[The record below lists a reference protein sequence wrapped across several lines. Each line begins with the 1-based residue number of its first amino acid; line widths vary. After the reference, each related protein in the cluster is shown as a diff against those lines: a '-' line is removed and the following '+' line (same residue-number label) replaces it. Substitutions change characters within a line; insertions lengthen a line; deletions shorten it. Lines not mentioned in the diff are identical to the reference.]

1 MPFKRLFG
9 RGSDEPTPPEPEEAG
24 EGEGA
29 GEGDGQEGALG
40 DEESLGAPEM
50 ELSADAVDRDWRD
63 RAATVIPG
71 GSSTGSKCPEAL
83 YGPAEAEGPA
93 HFTSAQGCR
102 VVTASG
108 RSLLDCTMALG
119 SVAIGYGDEAINRA
133 VLVAVASGNTCGLA
147 SIAEVEVAERLC
159 DLIPCA
165 EQVRF
170 LKSGG
175 EAVAAAVRIARVA
188 TERSTVIGCGYFGW
202 QDWWSRGA
210 GIPAGANAD
219 FVDVPFDD
227 VPALERAAAAAGRGL
242 AAIILE
248 PVVHRL
254 PSPEWCVVARRLCD
268 DAGAVLIFDEMK
280 TGFRLAPGG
289 YQEYA
294 QVDPDLAVFGK
305 AMANGFP
312 IAAVV
317 GRAAIMEAAT
327 GTWISTTLAGEGVG
341 LAATAA
347 VLDIY
352 AEMNVC
358 ETLGRVG
365 AQMRES
371 VSAAVAASGLPGV
384 VVSGIDP
391 MWSID
396 FDDAGRQQRFL
407 ERAAA
412 AGVLFKRGAYNF
424 AALAHDDDE
433 TLLEVERVA
442 STALVEVL
450 EDEAP

>member
-9 RGSDEPTPPEPEEAG
+9 RGSDEPSSPTPQDVADERDEQQAPDEAT
-24 EGEGA
+24 
-29 GEGDGQEGALG
+29 
-40 DEESLGAPEM
+40 DEATEDSTDAPEV
-50 ELSADAVDRDWRD
+50 ELDADAVDREWCD
-63 RAATVIPG
+63 RAAAVIPG
-71 GSSTGSKCPEAL
+71 GSSTGSKRPAAL
-83 YGPAEAEGPA
+83 YGPASGQGPG

-119 SVAIGYGDEAINRA
+119 SVAIGYGDDAINRA
-133 VLVAVASGNTCGLA
+133 VLVAVAGGNCCGLA
-147 SIAEVEVAERLC
+147 SVAEVEVAERLC
-159 DLIPCA
+159 DMIPCA

-170 LKSGG
+170 FKAGG

-188 TERSTVIGCGYFGW
+188 TGRATVIGCGYFGW
-202 QDWWSRGA
+202 LDWWNRGA

-219 FVDVPFDD
+219 FVEVPFDD
-227 VPALERAAAAAGRGL
+227 VAALERAAVAAGSGL

-294 QVDPDLAVFGK
+294 QVEPDLAVVGK

-317 GRAAIMEAAT
+317 GRAAVMESAND
-327 GTWISTTLAGEGVG
+327 TWISTTLAGEGVG

-358 ETLGRVG
+358 ETLWRVG
-365 AQMRES
+365 GQMRES
-371 VSAAVAASGLPGV
+371 VAAAVSASGVPGV
-384 VVSGIDP
+384 SVSGIDP

-396 FDDAGRQQRFL
+396 FDDPIRQQRFL
-407 ERAAA
+407 ERAASE
-412 AGVLFKRGAYNF
+412 GVLFKRGAYNF
-424 AALAHDDDE
+424 AALAHDEDE

-450 EDEAP
+450 EEEAS